1 MSHPETFDNPVAVPN
16 LVGLTVRAA
25 RKAGHDSGIVV
36 IGPDL
41 DGPPLG
47 VLTWPGTWIVT
58 AQDPAPGHRLSRGA
72 TVTISFEKTSD
83 DPV

>member
-1 MSHPETFDNPVAVPN
+1 MSQPRQPGNPVQVPN

-25 RKAGHDSGIVV
+25 RNAGHDSGLVV

-58 AQDPAPGHRLSRGA
+58 AQDPAPGHRLARGA
-72 TVTISFEKTSD
+72 TVTISFEKRPD
-83 DPV
+83 D